1 MNAHTY
7 VKAVTSFEDASGFLS
22 GPEAGLMTV
31 LGYVRVSTKGQF
43 DKSHLAQQIERIQL
57 FAQRRGLK
65 VIKIYREVRNGA
77 MSSSQD
83 RPALHDCLKHAA
95 ACWSKILTTSPSR
108 LSRNAEHAEQ
118 LCKEYPD
125 RFMFV
130 EPLPGYEGRPWHHE
144 VAEHHAAFPELT
156 KTGTVV
162 AMDKQKRD
170 GRTFGAG
177 DGGVAGR
184 AAAAK
189 VLTENKRTRLER
201 MADILAEHPE
211 WSTMTR
217 REAASYLNN
226 YGHRPVNST
235 PQKLTLWNKSSIT
248 RPLDK
253 ARTLL
258 HARILGI
265 PLSSVDHTA
274 GPTVS
279 PVDNPNR
286 TQFHVCGNAEDEIVV
301 MNASANVSGLAE
313 AKQRVPSTHHGGK
326 QTSTSCGP
334 LRGAAEAL
342 ADTGNSESTAVL
354 GLRRSTANQRSATKG
369 FPDQPNIAGASVDKI
384 DPGVDVEDAELISA
398 GNDAFDVRNNP
409 LWGRF

>member
-1 MNAHTY
+1 MKTHTY
-7 VKAVTSFEDASGFLS
+7 VKAVTSFEDAIGFLS

-77 MSSSQD
+77 LISSQD

-95 ACWSKILTTSPSR
+95 ACGSKILTTSPSR

-130 EPLPGYEGRPWHHE
+130 EPLPGYEGQPWHHE

-201 MADILAEHPE
+201 LADMLAEHPD
-211 WSTMTR
+211 WRTMTR
-217 REAASYLNN
+217 REAATYLNGR
-226 YGHRPVNST
+226 GHHPPRST
-235 PQKLTLWNKSSIT
+235 SQKPTSWTVGSIT
-248 RPLDK
+248 RPLDETRK
-253 ARTLL
+253 ILDARRY
-258 HARILGI
+258 AASAI
-265 PLSSVDHTA
+265 PCNDLATSVA
-274 GPTVS
+274 S
-279 PVDNPNR
+279 PSR
-286 TQFHVCGNAEDEIVV
+286 TRSPICGGAKDEIVV
-301 MNASANVSGLAE
+301 AGGAADASRLAE
-313 AKQRVPSTHHGGK
+313 ATKRASSTQTGVK
-326 QTSTSCGP
+326 QTLASYDP
-334 LRGAAEAL
+334 PRGAAEAR
-342 ADTGNSESTAVL
+342 ADTDNSESTAVL
-354 GLRRSTANQRSATKG
+354 GLGRSAG
-369 FPDQPNIAGASVDKI
+369 NQGSASSAFPDHPDIAHVSVNKI
-384 DPGVDVEDAELISA
+384 DPGVAVDDAELTAA
-398 GNDAFDVRNNP
+398 GMDTFDVCNNP